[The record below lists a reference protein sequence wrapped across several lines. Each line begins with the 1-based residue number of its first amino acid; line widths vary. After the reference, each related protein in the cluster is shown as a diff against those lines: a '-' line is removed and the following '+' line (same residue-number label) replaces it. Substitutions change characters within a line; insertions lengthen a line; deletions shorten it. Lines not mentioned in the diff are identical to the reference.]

1 MPDFAGV
8 ENITLD
14 IPLPPTLLEVI
25 QTFEHTMIRD
35 VYQAVQAEL
44 ETSAVFSRLSPGR
57 RIAVA
62 AGSRGIANLP
72 IIVKAVVDALRRAGH
87 HPFITPAMGS
97 HGGGTAEGQIEMLAA
112 LGVTPT
118 AVGAEVQATMEV
130 DVIGQVPG
138 GPRFYQDRVSA
149 AADAVFLV
157 GRVKPH
163 TDFRG
168 PLESGLSKMAVI
180 GLGKRIGA
188 AEMHELGAPGFQRFL
203 VPAARIYEANS
214 NIIGGLAIVENAYD
228 ETVELKALSMAEIG
242 GEKEMQLLSLAK
254 KKMGTLAFA
263 DIDTLIVRELGK
275 NISGTGLDT
284 NIIGRLA
291 VPRESPWA
299 IPANIAAIAVLSI
312 TPESHGNASGMGL
325 ANVTTRRFLDQI
337 DWQAT
342 YTNALTSGIFGMERD
357 SLPLVMPDDRRAIQ
371 AAVRGCGKRPV
382 EARIVFVENTLRL
395 DRLWI
400 SPNLEADARQIPHL
414 SITREIPLSFTPT
427 GALCSP
433 WQIEK

>member
-8 ENITLD
+8 ENISLN
-14 IPLPPTLLEVI
+14 IPLPKTLLEVT
-25 QTFEHTMIRD
+25 QTFEHTNIQD
-35 VYQAVQAEL
+35 VYAAVQAEL
-44 ETSAVFSRLSPGR
+44 DSSSIFTHLAPGSRV
-57 RIAVA
+57 AVA
-62 AGSRGIANLP
+62 VGSRGIANLSF
-72 IIVKAVVDALRRAGH
+72 IVKAVVDTLRKLGH
-87 HPFITPAMGS
+87 NPFITPAMGS
-97 HGGGTAEGQIEMLAA
+97 HGGGTADGQIEMLAA
-112 LGVTPT
+112 LGVTPES
-118 AVGAEVQATMEV
+118 VGADVLATM
-130 DVIGQVPG
+130 DVEIIGQVTG
-138 GPRFYQDRVSA
+138 GPRFYQDKISA
-149 AADAVFLV
+149 SADAAFLI

-168 PLESGLSKMAVI
+168 PLESGLTKMAVI

-188 AEMHELGAPGFQRFL
+188 AEMHELGAPGFQHYL

-228 ETVELKALSMAEIG
+228 ETAELKALSIEEIG
-242 GEKEMQLLSLAK
+242 NEKEVQLLLLAK

-263 DIDTLIVRELGK
+263 NIDALIVRELGK
-275 NISGTGLDT
+275 NISGTGMDT

-291 VPRESPWA
+291 VPREAPWS

-325 ANVTTRRFLDQI
+325 ANVTTRRFFDQI

-342 YTNALTSGIFGMERD
+342 YTNAVTSGIFGMERD

-371 AAVRGCGKRPV
+371 VAVRGCGKRPA
-382 EARIVFVENTLRL
+382 EARIVFVENTLKL
-395 DRLWI
+395 DRLWV
-400 SPNLEADARQIPHL
+400 SPNLEADAQQIPQ
-414 SITREIPLSFTPT
+414 IKVTREVPLDFHPN

-433 WQIEK
+433 WEFA